1 MADTRL
7 QLILELKD
15 KVMAPLRGIQASS
28 QEASR
33 ALSETRAKLRQLEGQ
48 QEALQRFD
56 KGAQSLSAA
65 GNQLKVLRQNMQA
78 LQATGQGGG
87 SQAAKLQRE
96 IEAQTVKYDKQKASV
111 MQLRSSL
118 TNMGITSVSAAQQ
131 RMGTDIA
138 AATAKIDAQKAALR
152 GLEDQRKRV
161 AAVKNAR
168 QANVDSR
175 AQARGALF
183 DGVAMAAT
191 LGAPLKMAVDFES
204 SMADVAKVMDFGD
217 DKNGLEKMSKSAL
230 DLSKRLPMAAKDIA
244 QIMALGG
251 QSGLSLGEIVGN
263 GKDVGFAEHAV
274 KMGTAFGMSAEDAG
288 NAMAKMKSAFG
299 MSIADVATLTDKVNL
314 LGNTGAASEKQI
326 LNILTRV
333 GPLGAVAGVASGQI
347 AAMGSTLAGMGVQEE
362 VAATGIQN
370 FMLALTRG
378 ASASKKQRAMLK
390 SLGLDCT
397 KVAKSMQTD
406 ATGTMM
412 KVLQS
417 VKMLPKYEQAAA
429 LEELFG
435 RESIKAIAPL
445 LTQLDSLKENFN
457 KVGDASRYAGAVNDE
472 YATRAATTANQLQLA
487 KNQIATFSIHLGNI
501 MLPALND
508 TLKALTPW
516 MERITALAQAYPGIT
531 RAIVMGTAALV
542 LFKIA
547 AIAGTYAFTFLR
559 GSLLTAQAAVMGMRT
574 AMPALAAGL
583 KGTQLAA
590 VGIGKVI
597 PGALARIG
605 GMLKGLPGS
614 MWALGKS
621 AWGAF
626 SVAGSSIK
634 TATLRLWA
642 YVGAQKAAAL
652 AGARRGA
659 AGIGAYAAKR
669 GPAGIA
675 VDAAKGLKGMGLA
688 AVQAGVGAVTG
699 SFKGLLGIVKLVS
712 RAMFMNP
719 MGLVITVMAGAAL
732 LVIKY
737 WQPIS
742 AFFAGFLQGLT
753 QGLAPLGGMFSGAF
767 GVLGSMLA
775 PLRPLW
781 DGLVA
786 TFSAVW
792 GWISKLL
799 GPFEATKQSLDSA
812 TQAGQ
817 GFGAWLAS
825 LVVLAAELV
834 GKFFNL
840 GRDIVSGLIGGIT
853 SMIGAVGETISN
865 LAGSTIGWFK
875 EKLGIHSPSRVFMA
889 AGVNVGEGAAIGID
903 STQAMVRKSAAG
915 MVAAASM
922 ALPAMGMDAPGMPA
936 AAAVAI
942 DKRPPLSASAASRP
956 APIVQGDTITI
967 QIHAAPGMDAL
978 AIGRAVEDVLRRR
991 EQEKA
996 ARMQSAFVDWS

>member
-33 ALSETRAKLRQLEGQ
+33 ALSETRAQLRQMERQ
-48 QEALQRFD
+48 QDALQNFG
-56 KGAQSLSAA
+56 KSTQSLSAA
-65 GNQLKVLRQNMQA
+65 SNQLKVLRQNMQA
-78 LQATGQGGG
+78 LQATGQGGS

-96 IEAQTVKYDKQKASV
+96 IEAQIVKYDKQKASV

-152 GLEDQRKRV
+152 GLEEQRKRV

-168 QANVDSR
+168 QANMDSR

-183 DGVAMAAT
+183 DGVAMAVT
-191 LGAPLKMAVDFES
+191 LGAPIKMAMDWEQRLAELNKV
-204 SMADVAKVMDFGD
+204 ADKTP
-217 DKNGLEKMSKSAL
+217 E
-230 DLSKRLPMAAKDIA
+230 
-244 QIMALGG
+244 
-251 QSGLSLGEIVGN
+251 GLSAIATAAQELAVKTGVAREEIIGAYIAASQA
-263 GKDVGFAEHAV
+263 GFAESEWAQFAEV
-274 KMGTAFGMSAEDAG
+274 SAKMGVAFDTTGEKAGEFLKAWRSGM
-288 NAMAKMKSAFG
+288 
-299 MSIADVATLTDKVNL
+299 NL
-314 LGNTGAASEKQI
+314 
-326 LNILTRV
+326 
-333 GPLGAVAGVASGQI
+333 
-347 AAMGSTLAGMGVQEE
+347 
-362 VAATGIQN
+362 
-370 FMLALTRG
+370 
-378 ASASKKQRAMLK
+378 
-390 SLGLDCT
+390 
-397 KVAKSMQTD
+397 SMD
-406 ATGTMM
+406 
-412 KVLQS
+412 
-417 VKMLPKYEQAAA
+417 QAA
-429 LEELFG
+429 
-435 RESIKAIAPL
+435 
-445 LTQLDSLKENFN
+445 QL
-457 KVGDASRYAGAVNDE
+457 AGAVNHIANSMN
-472 YATRAATTANQLQLA
+472 ATALDIGGVLQRQGAYLSAMGLTDTQSSALAATMLSGGATEEIAATAS
-487 KNQIATFSIHLGNI
+487 KNF
-501 MLPALND
+501 M
-508 TLKALTPW
+508 KALTVGFAASKSQLKVFDMLKLNPEKLAKQ
-516 MERITALAQAYPGIT
+516 MQKAPEKAIVDVMRRLQKLAPDQLAPAMKQLFGDESIGPAAQIVKSVDGLVAAFEMAGDTAKTMGSLQAEFDSMGSTTQQQMKKAGEGVKVVTTALGAGLLPSINASLAAFAPMALAAGQWMQANQGLIT
-531 RAIVMGTAALV
+531 TVVAVIAAIMA
-542 LFKIA
+542 FKIA
-547 AIAGTYAFTFLR
+547 AIAGAYAFTFLR

-583 KGTQLAA
+583 KGATLAA
-590 VGIGKVI
+590 ASTGKLV
-597 PGALARIG
+597 PAALARIG
-605 GMLKGLPGS
+605 NTLKGLPGS
-614 MWALGKS
+614 MLELGKS
-621 AWGAF
+621 SVGAF
-626 SVAGSSIK
+626 SAAGSSIK
-634 TATLRLWA
+634 SATMRLWA
-642 YVGAQKAAAL
+642 YVAAQKAAAL
-652 AGARRGA
+652 TGARRGA
-659 AGIGAYAAKR
+659 AGIGAYAARR

-719 MGLVITVMAGAAL
+719 MGLAITVMAGAAL

-742 AFFAGFLQGLT
+742 AFFTGFWQSFT
-753 QGLAPLGGMFSGAF
+753 QGLAPLGGMFSGVF
-767 GVLGSMLA
+767 GALGSMLA

-865 LAGSTIGWFK
+865 LAGSAIGWFK

-991 EQEKA
+991 EQAKA
-996 ARMQSAFVDWS
+996 ARMQSAFFDPIG